1 MRDILMQVLVIVFI
15 SVMTLSISGSA
26 STSETPQFTLRSSA
40 FADGQTI
47 PTKYT
52 YNLHGQCTGQNYSP
66 PLEWVNAPSGT
77 KSFAIVCVDPDGR
90 NWVHWVQFNIPF
102 SATSLDAAVG
112 GPSTGVKGH
121 NDFGGLGYGGPCPP
135 SGTHSYIFTLY
146 AIDTTLSLPE
156 GASKSQLEKTMFSH
170 ILGKSV
176 LTGIRSR

>member
-1 MRDILMQVLVIVFI
+1 MRYILMQVLVIMSI
-15 SVMTLSISGSA
+15 LVMAFSISDSA
-26 STSETPQFTLRSSA
+26 STSETPQFTLRSPA

-47 PTKYT
+47 PIKYT
-52 YNLHGQCTGQNYSP
+52 YNVHGQCTGQNYSP

-77 KSFAIVCVDPDGR
+77 KSFAIVCVDPDGG
-90 NWVHWVQFNIPF
+90 NWVHWVQFNIPS
-102 SATSLDAAVG
+102 SAAGIDTAVG

-135 SGTHSYIFTLY
+135 SGTHRYIFTLY
-146 AIDTTLSLPE
+146 AIDTTLSLSE
-156 GASKSQLEKTMFSH
+156 GASKSQLEKAMSNH

>member
-1 MRDILMQVLVIVFI
+1 MRDILIQTLLIMFIIVL
-15 SVMTLSISGSA
+15 TLSISDFA
-26 STSETPQFTLRSSA
+26 STSETPQFTLRSPA

-52 YNLHGQCTGQNYSP
+52 YNLHGQCNGQNYSP
-66 PLEWVNAPSGT
+66 PLEWVNAPSGI

-90 NWVHWVQFNIPF
+90 NWVHWVQFNIPS

-112 GPSTGVKGH
+112 GPSTGVRGR

-135 SGTHSYIFTLY
+135 SGTHRYIFTLY
-146 AIDTTLSLPE
+146 AIDTTLSLSE
-156 GASKSQLEKTMFSH
+156 GASTSQLEKAMSNH
-170 ILGKSV
+170 IVGKSI